1 MRRRRRAERASMWWW
16 CRSSRYS
23 HRSRSRRSHS
33 HRPSADLPNRAR
45 LATSGEATSARSSRG
60 RGGVPWRGRACCA
73 SRHSAR
79 RAARTPSAAQSPT
92 RAATSRRRAPRR
104 GAPEVAV
111 SWDFYSSFSLQY
123 VGFLHTSIPFL
134 FWARIGTPLTH
145 PKPLPRDEESQHDL
159 SISVRRE
166 CAYTRTHART
176 QTHVRRAFRSNKNI
190 SSRSVPI
197 RHLERLPTFP
207 PWREKKKSTGE
218 RPMPRSPIC
227 LATPLP
233 PFLSPASS
241 RTKPERCCRGGRRG
255 AHVLRVTTRT
265 AHSSAARDRAAAC
278 PLLLLRAHACAHSV
292 DQHE

>member
-33 HRPSADLPNRAR
+33 HRPSAHLPNRAR

-79 RAARTPSAAQSPT
+79 RAARTPRAAQSPT

-104 GAPEVAV
+104 GASRRWQFFWIGKE
-111 SWDFYSSFSLQY
+111 FFFFFTYSTYIQEPSR
-123 VGFLHTSIPFL
+123 IPFL

-159 SISVRRE
+159 SLSVRSE
-166 CAYTRTHART
+166 CAYTRTHAHKHT
-176 QTHVRRAFRSNKNI
+176 CDVHAYQIKHIFTVRPW
-190 SSRSVPI
+190 SVPI
-197 RHLERLPTFP
+197 RHLERLPSFP
-207 PWREKKKSTGE
+207 PWREHRRDTDASITYLS
-218 RPMPRSPIC
+218 RH
-227 LATPLP
+227 T
-233 PFLSPASS
+233 SPAFPLS
-241 RTKPERCCRGGRRG
+241 RLFT
-255 AHVLRVTTRT
+255 H
-265 AHSSAARDRAAAC
+265 
-278 PLLLLRAHACAHSV
+278 
-292 DQHE
+292 